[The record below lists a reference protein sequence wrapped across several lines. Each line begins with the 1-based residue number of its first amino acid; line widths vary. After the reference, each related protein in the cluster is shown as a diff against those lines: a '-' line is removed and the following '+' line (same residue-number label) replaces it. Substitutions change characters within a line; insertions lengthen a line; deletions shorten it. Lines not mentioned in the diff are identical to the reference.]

1 MERDGR
7 GGKLLAALIFYAVV
21 LALLLL
27 LWAIFFPAAS
37 VLRQI
42 GQRSGQGPAILIPVS
57 FLLLSF
63 LYAFV
68 RARRHMKRSQIVAA
82 YGWLLGA
89 SLLSI
94 SLLYLYLKQMS
105 GS

>member
-1 MERDGR
+1 MKRDERTE
-7 GGKLLAALIFYAVV
+7 KLVAGFLFYVV
-21 LALLLL
+21 VLSLLALLG
-27 LWAIFFPAAS
+27 AIFFPAAS

-42 GQRSGQGPAILIPVS
+42 GKESGQGPAILIPLS

-63 LYAFV
+63 LYSFI
-68 RARRHMKRSQIVAA
+68 RARRHLKRSQTVAA
-82 YGWLLGA
+82 YGWLMGT

-94 SLLYLYLKQMS
+94 LLLYLYLKQMI